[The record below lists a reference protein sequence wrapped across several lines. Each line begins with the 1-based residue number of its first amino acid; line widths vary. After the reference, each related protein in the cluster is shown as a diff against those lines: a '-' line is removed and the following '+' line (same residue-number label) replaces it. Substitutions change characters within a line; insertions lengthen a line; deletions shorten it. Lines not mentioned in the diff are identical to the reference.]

1 MSRYSG
7 FERLKVELL
16 DDGVLD
22 LVCHFVGKRNLYDAK
37 GHEEMARIWP
47 IISRDPEVR
56 AVVLRG
62 HNHVLAGGGTP
73 EMIISITNDWPLLL
87 DTYQEA
93 RDIVMGVI
101 ECSKPVVSAI
111 EGAAVGGAL
120 AAAIVADISVA
131 GNSAKIVDP
140 HTLIG
145 LVAGD
150 GAAII
155 WPLLCG
161 MARTKLHLLTGQPL
175 DGKGAAE
182 IGLVSL
188 AVDDD
193 NVVARA
199 MELARK
205 MAVQP
210 AAGIRWTKHSL
221 NGWLRM
227 ATPIFDHSLAL
238 EYVTLLGPDIKSL
251 VKPKPATS

>member
-1 MSRYSG
+1 MSRYDG
-7 FERLKVELL
+7 FVRLAAELL

-22 LVCHFVGKRNLYDAK
+22 LVCHFSGKHNLYDAK
-37 GHEEMARIWP
+37 AHEELARIWP
-47 IISRDPEVR
+47 IISRDRDVK

-62 HNHVLAGGGTP
+62 GNHVLGGGGTP
-73 EMIISITNDWPLLL
+73 EMILSLTNDWQLLI

-101 ECSKPVVSAI
+101 ECSKPVVAAI

-120 AAAIVADISVA
+120 AAALVADISIA

-175 DGKGAAE
+175 DGKGAAD
-182 IGLVSL
+182 IGLVSR

-193 NVVARA
+193 KVVESAI
-199 MELARK
+199 EFARK

-210 AAGIRWTKHSL
+210 VAAIRWTKHSL

-227 ATPIFDHSLAL
+227 ATPMFDHSLAL

-251 VKPKPATS
+251 VKPKRAAS

>member
-1 MSRYSG
+1 MSRYDG

-16 DDGVLD
+16 EDGILD
-22 LVCHFVGKRNLYDAK
+22 VVCHFVGKHNLYDEK

-47 IISRDPEVR
+47 IISHDPDVK

-73 EMIISITNDWPLLL
+73 EMIVSVTDNWPRLINVH
-87 DTYQEA
+87 QET
-93 RDIVMGVI
+93 RDMVLGVI
-101 ECSKPVVSAI
+101 ECSKPVVAAI
-111 EGAAVGGAL
+111 EGAAVGGVL

-131 GNSAKIVDP
+131 GNNAKIVDP

-175 DGKGAAE
+175 NGKAAAD
-182 IGLVSL
+182 IGLVSV

-193 NVVARA
+193 KVVERA

-210 AAGIRWTKHSL
+210 AAAIRWTKHSL

-227 ATPIFDHSLAL
+227 ATPMFDHSLAL
-238 EYVTLLGPDIKSL
+238 EFVTLLGPDIKTL
-251 VKPKPATS
+251 VKPKPAAA